1 MSIPFQLLARQ
12 LSLLT
17 VPWQIIQSN
26 SQGTGEGAAGAKI
39 EANESGSIAMTA
51 PPIEER
57 KSDPARGLADRPC
70 SRPYSP
76 MVKSDNILHY
86 RLSRESSTKREKCNP
101 AGD

>member
-17 VPWQIIQSN
+17 VPWQIIQCN

-51 PPIEER
+51 PQSRKGKVTQHLVLQIVLAARPIH
-57 KSDPARGLADRPC
+57 LW
-70 SRPYSP
+70 
-76 MVKSDNILHY
+76 
-86 RLSRESSTKREKCNP
+86 
-101 AGD
+101 